1 MFITFEGIDLSGKTT
16 QAALLYKHYKKAGRK
31 VIFVREPG
39 GTLVSEK
46 IRKILLDRRNKN
58 IFPLTEF
65 FLFSASRYQLTKE
78 IIKPFLKKGFIV
90 ICDRYYDSSTAY
102 QGYGGMVD
110 IKYINKINK
119 IASENLK
126 PDLTFLIDIPLEESM
141 KRRGIIK
148 KVNDRIESKEIN
160 YYKKI
165 IAGYKKLAKSNK
177 DRFKIIDGCKPVSDI
192 HNQILKILKNF
203 KI

>member
-1 MFITFEGIDLSGKTT
+1 LFITFEGIDLSGKTT

-126 PDLTFLIDIPLEESM
+126 PDLTFLIDIPFEESM

-148 KVNDRIESKEIN
+148 KVNDRFESKEIN

-165 IAGYKKLAKSNK
+165 IAGYKKLAKTNK
-177 DRFKIIDGCKPVSDI
+177 DRFIIINGCKPVNDI
-192 HNQILKILKNF
+192 HNQILKILKNS
-203 KI
+203 KL